1 MGNTS
6 DLRILMAQAKP
17 KNPGPESLDGMRS
30 LFGESDGGR
39 EEDRILD
46 GLFSSGQAGEE
57 EEADSRNPEEMSAAA
72 RNEEEIAEVARSGS
86 VDEFRNIIESSV
98 VSPYRTGMLLL
109 HYAACYDLEG
119 VFSKLVESGESPH
132 AKSGGSGTAPIHLVA
147 MRGSARSMEIMIDR
161 FGADPDARDMMQWTP
176 LHCVVARSE
185 FLGQKEDVLGIME
198 TLLDGGAD
206 INAVTDSNHNAL
218 HLCAKSGD
226 PKWKAMDLL
235 VRRRCDWTAL
245 DNSGMTPLEIARHEN
260 RTRETR
266 CDWDP
271 PEGQEARIVEGNS
284 RFPDKMAR
292 AIRRAKRAAENVP
305 RVIQWI
311 GGVAS
316 PQERAA

>member
-6 DLRILMAQAKP
+6 DLKILMAQAKP
-17 KNPGPESLDGMRS
+17 KNPGPESLDGLRS
-30 LFGESDGGR
+30 LFGEPASRKAEPPDPALDSLLRAEGGR
-39 EEDRILD
+39 
-46 GLFSSGQAGEE
+46 AEE
-57 EEADSRNPEEMSAAA
+57 EGEDSLSAAA
-72 RNEEEIAEVARSGS
+72 RSEEEIAEVARSGS

-109 HYAACYDLEG
+109 HYAACYDLGG

-147 MRGSARSMEIMIDR
+147 TRGSAASMEIMLDR
-161 FGADPDARDMMQWTP
+161 FGADPDARDMMMWTP

-198 TLLDGGAD
+198 TLLDRGAD

-235 VRRRCDWTAL
+235 VRRRCDWTAV
-245 DNSGMTPLEIARHEN
+245 DNTGMTPLEIARHEN

-271 PEGQEARIVEGNS
+271 PEGQEMKMKEGNS

-305 RVIQWI
+305 RAIQWI
-311 GGVAS
+311 GDVAAM
-316 PQERAA
+316 QERAA